1 MRIIRFMMRIV
12 KCQVPIRY
20 VISYLRY
27 KRGEGKP
34 VFYFLP
40 VEPKPPSPR
49 SVASSSSTTS
59 IVTTGT
65 S

>member
-1 MRIIRFMMRIV
+1 MRIIRFMMRIL

-20 VISYLRY
+20 VISHLYQWQGSAR
-27 KRGEGKP
+27 KRL
-34 VFYFLP
+34 YFLP